1 MRGLDADRA
10 AWAVAVDVYPLSPA
24 GELAAL
30 LAGRRTYTLMW
41 IAGLGRYEIDFR
53 YPENIRHSLPGSKPN
68 CDVVVAHSCRGS
80 RFAIMRTGIV
90 HAGKPAMPNEAPF

>member
-10 AWAVAVDVYPLSPA
+10 AWPVAVDVYPLSPA

-30 LAGRRTYTLMW
+30 ISGRPTYSLIW

-53 YPENIRHSLPGSKPN
+53 YPENIEHSPPGSKVN
-68 CDVVVAHSCRGS
+68 RDVVVGHRCGTPRLD
-80 RFAIMRTGIV
+80 IMRTNIV
-90 HAGKPAMPNEAPF
+90 RAVDKPLFNDVPF